1 MGSPKDVEDNE
12 TPPFEQLAS
21 VPVTRRSPVEREKD
35 TDDILTWIRQGKDV
49 ADDTTGDFEVIDNL
63 LPKKPLQ
70 RPEERARE
78 IEGALDWMRSNN
90 FNLSTDEPSNVPPMA
105 QHPQLSLNPRSPEDR
120 LRDLDRTLNWIR
132 KGKPEK
138 DEQGPTDEM
147 KLIDQLL
154 PKKENQ

>member
-1 MGSPKDVEDNE
+1 MGRSPEQREEDADDILSWLRQGQPDSLDPTGEFKKINQLLPPKDGQRPEDRANEIESALDWSRNSSPKDVEDNE

-70 RPEERARE
+70 RPEE
-78 IEGALDWMRSNN
+78 
-90 FNLSTDEPSNVPPMA
+90 
-105 QHPQLSLNPRSPEDR
+105 
-120 LRDLDRTLNWIR
+120 
-132 KGKPEK
+132 
-138 DEQGPTDEM
+138 
-147 KLIDQLL
+147 
-154 PKKENQ
+154 